1 MEASYTNMP
10 LIYQKYDNGMAR
22 SATQYFC
29 MGISYKHPSG
39 RTEQK
44 NSKVQIIEDYFL
56 TQNRIEGSK
65 VYINTDL
72 INSRYFYNEYF
83 KVTNTLTNTSLTYYK
98 DSSDQHQ
105 YLAEESALVSNQGVL
120 SSTGGKVSFNITT
133 EI

>member
-1 MEASYTNMP
+1 
-10 LIYQKYDNGMAR
+10 MAWL
-22 SATQYFC
+22 AQQHN
-29 MGISYKHPSG
+29 ISVWVFHINFLLAEPNK
-39 RTEQK
+39 K
-44 NSKVQIIEDYFL
+44 NSKVRIIEDYFL

-83 KVTNTLTNTSLTYYK
+83 KVTNTLTNTSLTYYR